1 MDTAV
6 PTAPDASADPD
17 FVSAPPPTEIATH
30 FPQLEIIEL
39 LGRGGMGWVYKARQ
53 TKLDRVVA
61 LKLLPPDRDGDPSFA
76 ERFQREA
83 RALARLNH
91 PNIVAVFDFG
101 QAGPYFYFVMEF
113 VDGANLRQL
122 ERARRLSPEE
132 AFAIV
137 PKLCEALQY
146 AHEEGIVH
154 RDVKPENILI
164 DSRGRLKIAD
174 FGIAKIVGKTED
186 ITLTATQHALGT
198 PQYMAPEQFETPG
211 KVDHR
216 ADIYALGVVFYE
228 MLTGELPMGRF
239 EPPSSHVHVD
249 VRMDE
254 VVLKSLERNPDRRYQ
269 TASAVKSDVES
280 ISATG
285 IGTSRLTAGGP
296 APTAA
301 ATGPLPPPTS
311 AAVRADA
318 PAFVLLLAT
327 FIIWAGIALLGCVV
341 LYGFAP
347 PHQSKSYMVLLVSL
361 VVANAFATF
370 GALRMMQGRS
380 WEVGVAA
387 AVLVMIIPILLIIAH
402 PNPAMLLPLI
412 GIPAGA
418 WALVRHRRPGV
429 KGAFAGQQ
437 QQPSQEPTR
446 TPGLLSLLGMAGRDW
461 WGDRAKWFTIGV
473 QSVLAVLHLVCLFA
487 FIGTRITS
495 RWEDGGHR
503 QFTYTLG
510 AVDPWYTFETY
521 PTADTPFRSGV
532 QFTAGSML
540 FLVAGFAIYY
550 IIWRIEKIRRPM
562 AGFWSTPGA
571 MGIIWALFAA
581 AGVAM
586 GMKLGH
592 DTMKDDRLGGLLAP
606 QLRSAMAIA
615 DVDEQDQALRKVAL
629 QATGAKDMRTVRRAI
644 QEIRDSD
651 LHDQT
656 AADCALA
663 LLKLKDGAGD
673 ATAVAGDIRD
683 TSLRDATLART
694 ATTGAAS
701 TGSAADAQ
709 PSSKGELSRED
720 LVAAAAQGNISRI
733 VELLDAG
740 VSVNDKNAAGQTALI
755 QAIANGHRSLALT
768 LILLGAD
775 LLEKDAKGMT
785 AVMHAVERRDHAF
798 LSTLPRLA
806 VIASEP
812 DSQKRKESLRA
823 LPGVDRALLQ
833 NREFDLVQFFA
844 AHDALMQTDEAGETP
859 SLKAARGG
867 DWEAFLLVGNNLD
880 SLRAR
885 GKDGR
890 TAAMHFASAGVTTP
904 FETLGESHL
913 FGKAGA
919 KVGFVGS
926 MVAFDIDQLAL
937 ADNAGKTAL
946 ELAREHGHT
955 EIADT
960 LWRHLETLVAHET
973 TEIEK
978 ISQGRLT
985 TAELARESEQRLEA
999 TVGDE
1004 AARNAQVANDLL
1016 RSHYEIRSLAWQA
1029 LGEEEKAKAD
1039 FQRSKRPVEP

>member
-1 MDTAV
+1 MDTEV
-6 PTAPDASADPD
+6 PTAPASSADPALA
-17 FVSAPPPTEIATH
+17 SAPPPTEIAAH

-132 AFAIV
+132 AIAIV

-164 DSRGRLKIAD
+164 DGRGRLKIAD

-186 ITLTATQHALGT
+186 ITLTATRHALGT
-198 PQYMAPEQFETPG
+198 PQYMAPEQFEAPE

-239 EPPSSHVHVD
+239 EPPSSHVHID

-269 TASAVKSDVES
+269 TASAIKSDVES
-280 ISATG
+280 ISANG
-285 IGTSRLTAGGP
+285 GGTSGLALEPTARPTAGGT
-296 APTAA
+296 APTTG
-301 ATGPLPPPTS
+301 ATGPIPPPTS

-318 PAFVLLLAT
+318 PAFVLLLVT
-327 FIIWAGIALLGCVV
+327 LINWPGLALFGLV
-341 LYGFAP
+341 AR
-347 PHQSKSYMVLLVSL
+347 HHSTSYMVLLVSL
-361 VVANAFATF
+361 VGANAFATL
-370 GALRMMQGRS
+370 GALRMMHGRY
-380 WEVGVAA
+380 WGAAVMA
-387 AVLVMIIPILLIIAH
+387 AVLVMIIPIVLVITLPNLATLLLLIG
-402 PNPAMLLPLI
+402 M
-412 GIPAGA
+412 PAGA
-418 WALVRHRRPGV
+418 WALAHLSRPGV
-429 KGAFAGQQ
+429 KAAFAGQP
-437 QQPSQEPTR
+437 QQPSQEPPR
-446 TPGLLSLLGMAGRDW
+446 TPGLLSLLGQAGRDW
-461 WGDRAKWFTIGV
+461 WGDRAKWFTVGV

-487 FIGTRITS
+487 FIGTKISS
-495 RWEDGGHR
+495 RTNDGGHR

-550 IIWRIEKIRRPM
+550 IIWRIEKIRRPK

-581 AGVAM
+581 AGVGM
-586 GMKLGH
+586 GMKMGH
-592 DTMKDDRLGGLLAP
+592 DAMKDDMLGGLLAP

-629 QATGAKDMRTVRRAI
+629 HAAGAKDMRTLRRAI
-644 QEIRDSD
+644 QEIRDRN

-663 LLKLKDGAGD
+663 LVKLKDGAGD

-683 TSLRDATLART
+683 ASLRDATLARM
-694 ATTGAAS
+694 ATDNAAP
-701 TGSAADAQ
+701 TGS
-709 PSSKGELSRED
+709 
-720 LVAAAAQGNISRI
+720 
-733 VELLDAG
+733 
-740 VSVNDKNAAGQTALI
+740 
-755 QAIANGHRSLALT
+755 
-768 LILLGAD
+768 
-775 LLEKDAKGMT
+775 
-785 AVMHAVERRDHAF
+785 
-798 LSTLPRLA
+798 
-806 VIASEP
+806 
-812 DSQKRKESLRA
+812 
-823 LPGVDRALLQ
+823 
-833 NREFDLVQFFA
+833 
-844 AHDALMQTDEAGETP
+844 
-859 SLKAARGG
+859 
-867 DWEAFLLVGNNLD
+867 
-880 SLRAR
+880 
-885 GKDGR
+885 
-890 TAAMHFASAGVTTP
+890 
-904 FETLGESHL
+904 
-913 FGKAGA
+913 
-919 KVGFVGS
+919 VGS
-926 MVAFDIDQLAL
+926 Q
-937 ADNAGKTAL
+937 
-946 ELAREHGHT
+946 
-955 EIADT
+955 
-960 LWRHLETLVAHET
+960 
-973 TEIEK
+973 
-978 ISQGRLT
+978 
-985 TAELARESEQRLEA
+985 
-999 TVGDE
+999 
-1004 AARNAQVANDLL
+1004 
-1016 RSHYEIRSLAWQA
+1016 
-1029 LGEEEKAKAD
+1029 
-1039 FQRSKRPVEP
+1039 